1 MSSEAEGV
9 SYIVKLKVQGSNT
22 KGKNITLEWILP
34 VDDNVQE
41 TEPNYIIIDNK
52 IDLTN
57 DLVSVFNSE
66 DEKVKNL
73 KENLRG
79 LVELGILNKEEV
91 KNEENK
97 ENEDD

>member
-1 MSSEAEGV
+1 MTSEAESV

-22 KGKNITLEWILP
+22 AGKNITLEWILP
-34 VDDNVQE
+34 AEDAEQQ
-41 TEPNYIIIDNK
+41 TEKGFINIGSK
-52 IDLTN
+52 IDLN
-57 DLVSVFNSE
+57 HDLVSHLSN
-66 DEKVKNL
+66 DDKVNKL

-91 KNEENK
+91 KNEENE

>member
-1 MSSEAEGV
+1 MTSEAESV

-22 KGKNITLEWILP
+22 AGKNITLEWILP
-34 VDDNVQE
+34 VDDDNEQE
-41 TEPNYIIIDNK
+41 VEKGYIITNNK

-57 DLVSVFNSE
+57 GLVSSFIT
-66 DEKVKNL
+66 DEKVNKL

>member
-34 VDDNVQE
+34 VEDAEQQ
-41 TEPNYIIIDNK
+41 TEKGFINTNNK

-57 DLVSVFNSE
+57 NLVSAFIN
-66 DEKVKNL
+66 DEKVNKL

-91 KNEENK
+91 KNEEN
-97 ENEDD
+97 EDY